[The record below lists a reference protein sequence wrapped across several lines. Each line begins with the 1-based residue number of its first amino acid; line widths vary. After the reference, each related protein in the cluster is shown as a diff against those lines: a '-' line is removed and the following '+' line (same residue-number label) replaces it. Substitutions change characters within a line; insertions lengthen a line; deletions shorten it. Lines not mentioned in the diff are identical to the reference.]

1 MTKTCGVTTNDSR
14 KGDITMKAS
23 ILRSVI
29 LCAVLLA
36 GATGAF
42 AQGEQE
48 IEGQKLAQTGMKF
61 LTQSVDARA
70 AALGTAV
77 TAVDGMGASAM
88 FYNPASMART
98 DHTAQ
103 AWLGRSQWIADI
115 NYNAISAAFQ
125 PAAGRYGVFGLSL
138 MSVDYG
144 DFQGTIRADNESG
157 YLDTDTF
164 SPTAL
169 AVGVGYA
176 KAITDRFD
184 VGAHVKY
191 ATQDMGA
198 STIGVEGSSF
208 QTTDRSVSTL
218 AYDFGVLYRTGFRN
232 MNFAVN
238 IRNFASELVYVE
250 ESFEL
255 PLTVS
260 IGFAIDA
267 MQLAGM
273 NSDQHAFLLT
283 TDLSHPRD
291 FAEQVTIG
299 GEYLFMN
306 ILALRAG
313 YVFPADEHGIS
324 LGAGLQTPLTG
335 LNASINYAHT
345 PFGVLGDV
353 NRFSVAIAF

>member
-1 MTKTCGVTTNDSR
+1 M
-14 KGDITMKAS
+14 MKAI
-23 ILRSVI
+23 ILKSVL

-36 GATGAF
+36 LATGAY
-42 AQGEQE
+42 AQEGQD
-48 IEGQKLAQTGMKF
+48 IEGRKLAQTGMKF
-61 LTQSVDARA
+61 LSQSVDARA
-70 AALGTAV
+70 AALGAAV
-77 TAVDGMGASAM
+77 TAVDGMGATAM
-88 FYNPASMART
+88 FYNPATMART
-98 DHTAQ
+98 EATVNV
-103 AWLGRSQWIADI
+103 WLGRSQWIADI
-115 NYNAISAAFQ
+115 NYNAISAAFR
-125 PAAGRYGVFGLSL
+125 PAGGSYGVIGVSL
-138 MSVDYG
+138 MAVDYG
-144 DFQGTIRADNESG
+144 DFKGTIRADNNSG
-157 YLDTDTF
+157 YLDTGTF

-169 AVGVGYA
+169 SFGVGYA

-198 STIGVEGSSF
+198 STIEADGTNF
-208 QTTDRSVSTL
+208 RTTDRSVSTL
-218 AYDFGVLYRTGFRN
+218 AYDFGVLYRTGFRD

-238 IRNFASELVYVE
+238 VRNFASEVVYVE

-273 NSDQHAFLLT
+273 NSQQHSFLLT

-291 FAEQVTIG
+291 FAEQLTFG

-306 ILALRAG
+306 LLSLRAG
-313 YVFPADEHGIS
+313 YVFPADEHGFS
-324 LGAGLQTPLTG
+324 LGAGLQTGLSG
-335 LNASINYAHT
+335 LNASFNYART

-353 NRFSVAIAF
+353 NRFSMAISL